1 MANLNGYLLNNSWI
15 LGLTI
20 FRLAAT
26 VLAEITPSKN
36 RGRFMA
42 VLNLSLLLGMVFGV
56 LMAVFFINNEVDSKD
71 NNWRGLTLTVMIP
84 ATASILL

>member
-1 MANLNGYLLNNSWI
+1 

-20 FRLAAT
+20 LRLAAT

-42 VLNLSLLLGMVFGV
+42 VLNLSLLFGMVFGV